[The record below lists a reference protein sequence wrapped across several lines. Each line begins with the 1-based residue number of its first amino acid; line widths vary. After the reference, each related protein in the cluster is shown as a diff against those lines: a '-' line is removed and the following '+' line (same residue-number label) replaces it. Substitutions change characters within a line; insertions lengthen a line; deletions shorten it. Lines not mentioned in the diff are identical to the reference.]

1 MHYLGLITLY
11 LALGFALLA
20 LLAGAGLFRLA
31 PDLARKANSCS
42 VLTTALSTL
51 ALVVSFLT
59 DNFELAYVAR
69 NSARSLPV
77 VYKISALW
85 AGQSGSLLL
94 WLVIISL
101 FSLAVQGKRSF
112 REKDFDL
119 RVNTVINAVRVLFM
133 ILLLFV
139 SSPFESLADPP
150 INGQGLNPMLQSLGM
165 VIHPP
170 LLFLGFSGFLVPF
183 AIMTAALW
191 KREGGDDWL
200 EEVKPWAVLAWLFLT
215 AGTVTGGHWA
225 YTELGWGGY
234 WAWDPVENASLLPWL
249 TGTALLHALHLG
261 REQAGRKLW
270 SYFLTVLTFA
280 LTIFGTFLTRSGVLD
295 SVHAFSG
302 GALGSIFLAVLAAI
316 LLFSL
321 GLAWVRRDRLLD
333 LETEEHSLLSLT
345 FAIKA
350 GSVLLLLLFAAVFF
364 GTMFPLISRTLTG
377 REIILDAGFFNQVT
391 VPIFLVLF
399 LLMGLAPVLP
409 RKQAGTAALWRKIWL
424 PLFVGLSVGLYT
436 CFTKGGG
443 AAALACAIAA
453 FGLVAH
459 VKSLAGGKERRL
471 RLSSVLVHMGV
482 LVMLIG
488 VAGSSAYTDSV
499 FVSVE
504 PGEEIQF
511 GPYVVSYM
519 GLQARYGIDRY
530 SVGTTL
536 AVSREGRELGELTS
550 EKTFWENRSQP
561 STEVGIL
568 STVRED
574 LYLNLAGWEGQTA
587 QLHLQR
593 FPLVSWIW
601 FGSGIVYLGAALGL
615 LAPKPATKAD
625 KQVKA
630 WSRTF

>member
-1 MHYLGLITLY
+1 M
-11 LALGFALLA
+11 
-20 LLAGAGLFRLA
+20 
-31 PDLARKANSCS
+31 
-42 VLTTALSTL
+42 
-51 ALVVSFLT
+51 
-59 DNFELAYVAR
+59 
-69 NSARSLPV
+69 
-77 VYKISALW
+77 
-85 AGQSGSLLL
+85 
-94 WLVIISL
+94 
-101 FSLAVQGKRSF
+101 
-112 REKDFDL
+112 
-119 RVNTVINAVRVLFM
+119 
-133 ILLLFV
+133 
-139 SSPFESLADPP
+139 
-150 INGQGLNPMLQSLGM
+150 
-165 VIHPP
+165 
-170 LLFLGFSGFLVPF
+170 
-183 AIMTAALW
+183 
-191 KREGGDDWL
+191 
-200 EEVKPWAVLAWLFLT
+200 
-215 AGTVTGGHWA
+215 
-225 YTELGWGGY
+225 
-234 WAWDPVENASLLPWL
+234 
-249 TGTALLHALHLG
+249 
-261 REQAGRKLW
+261 
-270 SYFLTVLTFA
+270 
-280 LTIFGTFLTRSGVLD
+280 
-295 SVHAFSG
+295 
-302 GALGSIFLAVLAAI
+302 
-316 LLFSL
+316 
-321 GLAWVRRDRLLD
+321 
-333 LETEEHSLLSLT
+333 
-345 FAIKA
+345 
-350 GSVLLLLLFAAVFF
+350 
-364 GTMFPLISRTLTG
+364 
-377 REIILDAGFFNQVT
+377 DAGFFNQVT

-593 FPLVSWIW
+593 FALVSWIW